1 MKKDFEKWNKKK
13 RRLTIL
19 PSVRFSTNEKFGF
32 VIWERML
39 VLNKTE
45 TERISCVQL

>member
-1 MKKDFEKWNKKK
+1 MKKILKNGIRKK